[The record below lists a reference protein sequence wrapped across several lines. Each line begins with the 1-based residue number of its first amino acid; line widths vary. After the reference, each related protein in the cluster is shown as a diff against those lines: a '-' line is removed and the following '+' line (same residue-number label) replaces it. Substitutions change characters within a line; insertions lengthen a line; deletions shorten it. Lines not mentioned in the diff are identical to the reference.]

1 MYSGAA
7 YVYISNGN
15 QWSFKAKLYAPS
27 GASSDSFGVA
37 VSVYDTIAII
47 GATGDDDMG
56 TDSGKLNAAIVNEK
70 YLRTF
75 TLLPYSASKLT
86 IGSTYRYSFNG
97 NAWSFVS
104 KIIAPDGFGQAGVGY
119 DNFGSSVS
127 QYTTTALIGAMG
139 DGDRATGAGTVNTK
153 I

>member
-27 GASSDSFGVA
+27 GASSDSFGAA

-56 TDSGKLNAAIVNEK
+56 IDSGKLNTAIVNEK
-70 YLRTF
+70 
-75 TLLPYSASKLT
+75 
-86 IGSTYRYSFNG
+86 
-97 NAWSFVS
+97 
-104 KIIAPDGFGQAGVGY
+104 
-119 DNFGSSVS
+119 
-127 QYTTTALIGAMG
+127 
-139 DGDRATGAGTVNTK
+139 
-153 I
+153 